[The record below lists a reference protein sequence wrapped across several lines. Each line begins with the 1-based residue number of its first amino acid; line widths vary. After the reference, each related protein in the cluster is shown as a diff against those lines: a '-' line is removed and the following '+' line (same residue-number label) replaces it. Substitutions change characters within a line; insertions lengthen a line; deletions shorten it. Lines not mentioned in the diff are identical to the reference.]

1 MNHNLS
7 RHRQPVPRP
16 RIETLSDLIFGLA
29 LSIGALTLIG
39 KTPTKAADVEIA
51 VLGFGFSFLI
61 LISVWLRYTSIMS
74 VLPVE
79 TGVVVLLNIVL
90 LFLVSIEPYLF
101 SLLNSAEL
109 AVYDYASVLYALDL
123 AGLMAILALFT
134 HMLTIEERK
143 LIRPELLGRQRM
155 IRNVLFFS
163 TVLFLISALPQFW
176 SLKFQGMPVR
186 IWFWYLSL
194 VGIWGLRL
202 VRIPKRR

>member
-79 TGVVVLLNIVL
+79 TGAVVLLNIVL

-101 SLLNSAEL
+101 SLLNSTEL

-134 HMLTIEERK
+134 HMLTIEEKK

-202 VRIPKRR
+202 VRMPKGR

>member
-1 MNHNLS
+1 MP
-7 RHRQPVPRP
+7 RHRQPIPRP

-39 KTPTKAADVEIA
+39 KAPTTAADVEIA
-51 VLGFGFSFLI
+51 VLWFGFSFLI
-61 LISVWLRYTSIMS
+61 LISVWLRYSWIMS

-101 SLLNSAEL
+101 SLLNSAE
-109 AVYDYASVLYALDL
+109 VFDYASVLYALDL

-143 LIRPELLGRQRM
+143 LIKPELLGRQRK

-163 TVLFLISALPQFW
+163 TVLFLTSALPQFW
-176 SLKFQGMPVR
+176 LLKFQGMPVR
-186 IWFWYLSL
+186 VWFWYVPL
-194 VGIWGLRL
+194 VGIWALRL